1 MRIGLIS
8 DTHIP
13 YDTEALPP
21 QAKEIFRGVDLILH
35 AGDIYL
41 SSVLD
46 ELEEI
51 APVLAARGDD
61 DLPSVNGRVKEKHV
75 LDFEGFSLWLIHVFP
90 YFSLHFLQSFSYSSL
105 RSLHTFLYSPLA
117 RSASSDQELEEALEE
132 IVGRED
138 VPDILVFGDTHKAS
152 LHRIQG
158 FLLINPGSA
167 TLPDYKR
174 VLGTVAIL
182 TIASGKAEADII
194 QL

>member
-13 YDTEALPP
+13 YDAKALPP
-21 QAKEIFRGVDLILH
+21 QVKDLFKGVDLILH

-41 SSVLD
+41 PSVLD

-61 DLPSVNGRVKEKHV
+61 DSLSLSERVKDKHV
-75 LDFEGFSLWLIHVFP
+75 LNFDGFSVWLTHDLP
-90 YFSLHFLQSFSYSSL
+90 YFPLHSLHSYPFTS
-105 RSLHTFLYSPLA
+105 RSLHALLY
-117 RSASSDQELEEALEE
+117 RVYSSSNQEVEEALKEV
-132 IVGRED
+132 VGRED
-138 VPDILVFGDTHKAS
+138 LPDILVFGHTHEAI
-152 LHRIQG
+152 LHRVRG

-167 TLPDYKR
+167 TFPGYKHA
-174 VLGTVAIL
+174 LGTVAIL
-182 TIASGKAEADII
+182 TISPDKAEAEII

>member
-13 YDTEALPP
+13 HDAKALPP
-21 QAKEIFRGVDLILH
+21 QVKKLFRGVDLILH
-35 AGDIYL
+35 AGDVYS

-61 DLPSVNGRVKEKHV
+61 DSAAVNGRVKEKHV
-75 LDFEGFSLWLIHVFP
+75 LDFEGLSLWLIHVFP
-90 YFSLHFLQSFSYSSL
+90 YFSLHSLHSSSYSSS
-105 RSLHTFLYSPLA
+105 RSLHSFLYNPP
-117 RSASSDQELEEALEE
+117 ASSDQELEEALRE
-132 IVGRED
+132 ILERED
-138 VPDILVFGDTHKAS
+138 VPDILVFGDTHRAL
-152 LHRIQG
+152 LHRVEG
-158 FLLINPGSA
+158 SLFINPGSA
-167 TLPDYKR
+167 TFPDYKH

-182 TIASGKAEADII
+182 TISSGKAEADII

>member
-13 YDTEALPP
+13 YATPALPL
-21 QAKEIFRGVDLILH
+21 QVKEIFKGVDLILH

-61 DLPSVNGRVKEKHV
+61 DLPSLNGRVKEEY
-75 LDFEGFSLWLIHVFP
+75 LLNFEGLSLRLIHVFP
-90 YFSLHFLQSFSYSSL
+90 YYFFSNSL
-105 RSLHTFLYSPLA
+105 LSLLYGS
-117 RSASSDQELEEALEE
+117 SASSDQELEEALNKVLE
-132 IVGRED
+132 REN
-138 VPDILVFGDTHKAS
+138 VPDILIFGDTHKA
-152 LHRIQG
+152 LVRRVQG
-158 FLLINPGSA
+158 FLFINPGSA
-167 TLPDYKR
+167 TLPEYR
-174 VLGTVAIL
+174 LILGTVAIL
-182 TIASGKAEADII
+182 SISPGKAEADII

>member
-13 YDTEALPP
+13 HDAKTLPP
-21 QAKEIFRGVDLILH
+21 QVKEVFRGVDLILH

-61 DLPSVNGRVKEKHV
+61 DLPSMNGRVKEKHV
-75 LDFEGFSLWLIHVFP
+75 LNFEGFSLWLIHIFP
-90 YFSLHFLQSFSYSSL
+90 YFSL
-105 RSLHTFLYSPLA
+105 RSLHSFLYNP
-117 RSASSDQELEEALEE
+117 SASSDQELEEALEE
-132 IVGRED
+132 IVERED
-138 VPDILVFGDTHKAS
+138 VPGILVFGDTHKA
-152 LHRIQG
+152 LLRRIQG
-158 FLLINPGSA
+158 FLFINPGSA
-167 TLPDYKR
+167 TFPGYKR
-174 VLGTVAIL
+174 VLGTVAML
-182 TIASGKAEADII
+182 TISPGKAEADII